1 MYKEET
7 SLQEQVNNLSEELR
21 QIKMQL
27 QVLYRHFG
35 LSVSA
40 KREVTNYI
48 IQEYKKDIP
57 GTAENIVK
65 TNGLQGLN

>member
-7 SLQEQVNNLSEELR
+7 NLQEQVNVLSEELR
-21 QIKMQL
+21 NIKMQL
-27 QVLYRHFG
+27 GVLYRHLG

-48 IQEYKKDIP
+48 IQEYKKDTP